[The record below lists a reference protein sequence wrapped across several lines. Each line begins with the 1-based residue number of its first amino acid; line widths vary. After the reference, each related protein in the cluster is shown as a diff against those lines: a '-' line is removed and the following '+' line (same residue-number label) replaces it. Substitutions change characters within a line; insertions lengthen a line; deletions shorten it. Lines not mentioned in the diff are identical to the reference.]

1 VRAALPL
8 LLALLVAAPE
18 GRAEPDPPLL
28 RAVMLWDARADTTT
42 APPPRRPLSE
52 IDPWIAQDKALHL
65 GAGLLIT
72 LSGQYVLTQKLDVRE
87 RQAWPVAFGSAV
99 AVGLAKEIMDS
110 QRPRNP
116 FFSWRDLVAT
126 AAGGAVG
133 VVIIVI

>member
-1 VRAALPL
+1 VRAALPVL
-8 LLALLVAAPE
+8 LLALVLAAE
-18 GRAEPDPPLL
+18 VRAEPDPPLL
-28 RAVMLWDARADTTT
+28 RAVMLWDARAHTTT

-52 IDPWIAQDKALHL
+52 IDPWIAPDKALHAW
-65 GAGLLIT
+65 AGVLIT
-72 LSGQYVLTQKLDVRE
+72 LSSQYVLTQKLDLRD

-99 AVGLAKEIMDS
+99 AAGLAKEIMDS

-116 FFSWRDLVAT
+116 FFSWRDLAAT

>member
-1 VRAALPL
+1 VRAALL
-8 LLALLVAAPE
+8 LLAVLAATP
-18 GRAEPDPPLL
+18 AAFADPPLEPPSL
-28 RAVMLWDARADTTT
+28 RAVMLWEARADTTV
-42 APPPRRPLSE
+42 APPRRPLSE

-72 LSGQYVLTQKLDVRE
+72 LSSQYVLTEKLDLRQ
-87 RQAWPVAFGSAV
+87 RQAWPVSFGAAV
-99 AVGLAKEIMDS
+99 AAGLTKEILDS

-133 VVIIVI
+133 VVVIVI